1 MTVCRV
7 VVDRTRCAG
16 LGLCEAAMPDV
27 FEVAD
32 DGMVRVHGAEVDNA
46 RRQEL
51 EDAALNCPTQAIGV
65 NIVAD
70 T

>member
-1 MTVCRV
+1 
-7 VVDRTRCAG
+7 
-16 LGLCEAAMPDV
+16 MPDV

-32 DGMVRVHGAEVDNA
+32 DGMVRVHIQEVDNA

-51 EDAALNCPTQAIGV
+51 EHAALNCPTQAIGV
-65 NIVAD
+65 NIAAD